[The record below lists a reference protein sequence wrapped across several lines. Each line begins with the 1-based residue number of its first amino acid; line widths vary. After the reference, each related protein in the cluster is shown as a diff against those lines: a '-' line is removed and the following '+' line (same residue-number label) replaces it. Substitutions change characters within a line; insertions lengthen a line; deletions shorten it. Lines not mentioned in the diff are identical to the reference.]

1 MSRRRAR
8 PSLAT
13 ASMADKPTS
22 DKPKTDVDH
31 KTVTF
36 RDRFRPRAM
45 QAMGRRLGYRLYRLG
60 GEMVSVFMALGIA
73 ALFFAGGLLSRQSA
87 DLTALRPNFEH
98 WFSQGFDGARAEMGD
113 LELRWNP
120 SDDTISFSVT
130 DIIVYDQNDTI
141 IQSLP
146 KLRGTAPKSSVLKRR
161 AALTDIEIVGG
172 VVTWLQRDDGSI
184 VAGLGT
190 PETVGRFGPVYRGQ
204 SDAEQPRRLDW
215 LNDFESVTLTD
226 SRAHIVH
233 ESDGLDIILD
243 VDSLR
248 GERDDGS
255 ISLDVAGRLSSV
267 DQGAAGELSLSF
279 RTNDDFET
287 SFLRLETDELV
298 PKRIA
303 PARGRLSV
311 FGAVDVPL
319 SLEFEAERGRD
330 DGVRSAWLDFVA
342 GRGIIRLAG
351 QDRVLNR
358 GRFRGVLKPGEEE
371 MRVEA
376 LSLDADRLRLTG
388 EGVIRDI
395 GRWNDGDVGT
405 SPKFDLALT
414 ESWLDLR
421 PIFER
426 PLSVEKADAIGEL
439 DLDARTLT
447 LDQLTAQFASF
458 SLDISGKVAT
468 GSEGLT
474 RVQLSGGTQT
484 SMTAPDL
491 LSLWPVNAADGARR
505 WIDRSVL
512 GGTLHNVRYR
522 VDLDE
527 QFFADPVLTS
537 ERLQLDFDVQDGI
550 VRYIQTMDPLVDAF
564 GSGRVDGNRFGFVL
578 ASGRINDVEIV
589 GGDVDIPRL
598 IPKGG
603 DILISAEAKGE
614 ASGLLALINQ
624 PPFGY
629 LDRYGVDADGFGG
642 VADVTINIKR
652 PLLVNFDPDRIEY
665 SVNGTFTDA
674 SAPFSLGDF
683 KVYDADVTV
692 RGGKEGLFV
701 EGPANLGPWRANL
714 SWAERY
720 GQNGEP
726 TRYRVSGTMDRKTLD
741 GFGFGFREFFGG
753 EIDVDIEASGKG
765 LEIDEAVVDVGLD
778 QAEITFGDIWSKS
791 KGDSGQIRATVARDA
806 DRLSV
811 PQLTMQAPGLD
822 LDGSI
827 QLRSGLA
834 LEEARLNTARIDG
847 LIDGQLV
854 LSRDDV
860 GNRLALVASGHS
872 LDVSAFVANALARAG
887 GETENIPL
895 SFDAAFD
902 EIILSPGY
910 GLETG
915 TMSYRHNGEAVE
927 RFSLQGERNSGPL
940 RVQLEQ
946 NETGNRKATLIVPDV
961 SDAASKILGL
971 NATEGGALSI
981 EATLPETGVVG
992 AVIGR
997 AVATDLTVKNAPFLA
1012 QILSLASLTGIVDT
1026 LSGGGLSFDELTFDF
1041 ALENRTLS
1049 IREAKMRGSAIGM
1062 TGEGDIGLDDKTV
1075 DFSGTLVPAYTANS
1089 LLGDIP
1095 LIGGLLI
1102 GKDGEG
1108 VFAVTYAVKGPYSGA
1123 LISINPLSALTPGFI
1138 RGIFRESRDDLPDS
1152 VIQDIEAVRPSET
1165 EKDAEPQDEK

>member
-1 MSRRRAR
+1 
-8 PSLAT
+8 
-13 ASMADKPTS
+13 MADKPPP
-22 DKPKTDVDH
+22 DKTKTDADR
-31 KTVTF
+31 KTVVRKTATF
-36 RDRFRPRAM
+36 RDRFAPNALRT
-45 QAMGRRLGYRLYRLG
+45 MGRSLGYRLYRVS
-60 GEMVSVFMALGIA
+60 GEVVSVALALGIA

-130 DIIVYDQNDTI
+130 DIIVYDQDDI
-141 IQSLP
+141 VIQTVP
-146 KLRGTAPKSSVLKRR
+146 KLKGTAPKSNLLKRH

-172 VVTWLQRDDGSI
+172 VVTWLQRADGSV

-204 SDAEQPRRLDW
+204 SDAPQDTRLDW
-215 LNDFESVTLTD
+215 LNDFQSVTLTD
-226 SRAHIVH
+226 SRAHIVR
-233 ESDGLDIILD
+233 ENDGLDIILD
-243 VDSLR
+243 VTSLIGAR
-248 GERDDGS
+248 SDAS
-255 ISLDVAGRLSSV
+255 VSLNVAGRLSSE
-267 DQGAAGELSLSF
+267 DRGNAGELSLAF
-279 RTNDDFET
+279 RTPDNFET
-287 SFLRLETDELV
+287 ILLSLETDEFV
-298 PKRIA
+298 PQRVA
-303 PARGRLSV
+303 PMRGRLSV

-319 SLEFEAERGRD
+319 NMEFEAERGRD
-330 DGVRSAWLDFVA
+330 DGIRSASLDLVA
-342 GRGIIRLAG
+342 GAGIIRLAG
-351 QDRVLNR
+351 QDRILNS
-358 GRFRGVLKPGEEE
+358 GRFRGALLSGDEE

-376 LSLDADRLRLTG
+376 LSVDSDRLRLTG
-388 EGVIRDI
+388 QGVIRDI

-421 PIFER
+421 PTFER
-426 PLSVEKADAIGEL
+426 PLSVKKADAIGEL

-447 LDQLTAQFASF
+447 LDQLTAQFANF
-458 SLDISGKVAT
+458 SLDARGKVVT
-468 GSEGLT
+468 GAEGLKL
-474 RVQLSGGTQT
+474 VQLSGGTST

-491 LSLWPVNAADGARR
+491 LSLWPVNAAGGARR
-505 WIDRSVL
+505 WIDRSVI
-512 GGTLHNVRYR
+512 GGTLHNVRYE

-527 QFFADPVLTS
+527 EFFIEPALTS
-537 ERLQLDFDVQDGI
+537 ERLQLDFDVEDGI

-603 DILISAEAKGE
+603 DILISAGAKGD
-614 ASGLLALINQ
+614 ASSLLALINQ

-629 LDRYGVDADGFGG
+629 LDRYGVDAVGFGG
-642 VADVTINIKR
+642 AADVTINIKR
-652 PLLVNFDPDRIEY
+652 PLLVNFDQDRIEY

-674 SAPFSLGDF
+674 TAPFSLGGF

-726 TRYRVSGTMDRKTLD
+726 TRYRVSGPMDRKTLD

-765 LEIDEAVVDVGLD
+765 LDITDAFVDVGLD

-791 KGDSGQIRATVARDA
+791 KGETGRIRAAVARDA

-811 PQLTMQAPGLD
+811 PKLAMQAPGLD

-827 QLRSGLA
+827 QFRAGLA
-834 LEEARLNTARIDG
+834 LEEARLDTARIDG

-854 LSRDDV
+854 LSRDDAA
-860 GNRLALVASGHS
+860 NRLALVANGQS
-872 LDVSAFVANALARAG
+872 LDISAFVAQALERAG

-895 SFDAAFD
+895 SFDATFD

-910 GLETG
+910 ALETG
-915 TMSYRHNGEAVE
+915 TMSYRHNGEAIE
-927 RFSLQGERNSGPL
+927 RLSLLGTRASGPL
-940 RVQLEQ
+940 RVQLNQ
-946 NETGNRKATLIVPDV
+946 NEAGNRDAVMIVPDV
-961 SDAASKILGL
+961 SEAASKILGL
-971 NATEGGALSI
+971 SATEGGALSI
-981 EATLPETGVVG
+981 EASLPATGVVG
-992 AVIGR
+992 AVIGQ

-1026 LSGGGLSFDELTFDF
+1026 LSGGGLSFDELVFDF

-1049 IREAKMRGSAIGM
+1049 IRDAKMRGPAIGM
-1062 TGEGDIGLDDKTV
+1062 TGEGDIGLDDKSV

-1095 LIGGLLI
+1095 LIGDLLI

-1108 VFAVTYAVKGPYSGA
+1108 VFAVTYAVKGPYSNA

-1138 RGIFRESRDDLPDS
+1138 RGIFREKRDDLPDS
-1152 VIQDIEAVRPSET
+1152 VIQDIEAVRPLE
-1165 EKDAEPQDEK
+1165 DE

>member
-1 MSRRRAR
+1 
-8 PSLAT
+8 
-13 ASMADKPTS
+13 MADKPIP
-22 DKPKTDVDH
+22 DKPKTEADR
-31 KTVTF
+31 KTATF
-36 RDRFRPRAM
+36 RDRFTPTALRTL
-45 QAMGRRLGYRLYRLG
+45 GRRLGYRLYRLS
-60 GEMVSVFMALGIA
+60 GETVSVLMALGIV

-98 WFSQGFDGARAEMGD
+98 WFSQGFEGARAELGD

-130 DIIVYDQNDTI
+130 DIIVYDQDDTI
-141 IQSLP
+141 IQTVP
-146 KLRGTAPKSSVLKRR
+146 KLKGTAPKSSVLKRR

-172 VVTWLQRDDGSI
+172 VVTWLQRDDGSV

-190 PETVGRFGPVYRGQ
+190 PDTVGRFGPVYRGQ
-204 SDAEQPRRLDW
+204 SDAPRTARLDW
-215 LNDFESVTLTD
+215 LNDFQSVTLTD
-226 SRAHIVH
+226 SRAHIVQ
-233 ESDGLDIILD
+233 ETDGLNIILD
-243 VDSLR
+243 VDSM
-248 GERDDGS
+248 EGS
-255 ISLDVAGRLSSV
+255 RKNGAVRLTVTGRLSSE
-267 DQGAAGELSLSF
+267 DEGSAGELSLAF
-279 RTNDDFET
+279 RTDDDFDT
-287 SFLRLETDELV
+287 IFVNLETDDLV
-298 PKRIA
+298 PKRLA
-303 PARGRLSV
+303 PLQGRLSV

-319 SLEFEAERGRD
+319 NMEFEAEWGRD
-330 DGVRSAWLDFVA
+330 NGVKAASLDLDA
-342 GRGIIRLAG
+342 GAGIIRLAG
-351 QDRVLNR
+351 EDRILNS
-358 GRFRGVLKPGEEE
+358 GRFRGALLPGDEE
-371 MRVEA
+371 MRVEE

-388 EGVIRDI
+388 QGVIRDI

-414 ESWLDLR
+414 QSWLDLR

-447 LDQLTAQFASF
+447 LDEMTAEFKGF
-458 SLDISGKVAT
+458 SLDASGKIAT

-474 RVQLSGGTQT
+474 RVQLSGGTK
-484 SMTAPDL
+484 SAMTPPDL

-512 GGTLHNVRYR
+512 GGTLHNVRYQ

-603 DILISAEAKGE
+603 DILISAEAKGD
-614 ASGLLALINQ
+614 ASALLALINQ

-629 LDRYGVDADGFGG
+629 LDRYGVNADGFGG
-642 VADVTINIKR
+642 AADVTINIKR

-674 SAPFSLGDF
+674 SAPFSLGGF
-683 KVYDADVTV
+683 NVYDADVTV

-726 TRYRVSGTMDRKTLD
+726 TRYRVSGVMDRKTLD
-741 GFGFGFREFFGG
+741 GFGFGFRTFFGG

-765 LEIDEAVVDVGLD
+765 LDIAEAVVDLGLD
-778 QAEITFGDIWSKS
+778 QTEITFGDIWSKS
-791 KGDSGQIRATVARDA
+791 KGDAGKVRATLARGVDGF
-806 DRLSV
+806 SV
-811 PQLTMQAPGLD
+811 PKLTMQAPGLD
-822 LDGSI
+822 LEGSI
-827 QLRSGLA
+827 QLRAGMA
-834 LEEARLNTARIDG
+834 LEEARLDTARIDG

-860 GNRLALVASGHS
+860 ANRLALNASGNS
-872 LDVSAFVANALARAG
+872 LDISAFVEQALERAG
-887 GETENIPL
+887 RENNNIPL

-910 GLETG
+910 ALDTG
-915 TMSYRHNGEAVE
+915 TLSYRHNGEAVE
-927 RFSLQGERNSGPL
+927 RLSMQGMRASGPL
-940 RVQLEQ
+940 RVQLEPVD
-946 NETGNRKATLIVPDV
+946 TGSRKAILIVPDV
-961 SDAASKILGL
+961 SEASSKILGL
-971 NATEGGALSI
+971 EATQGGALKI
-981 EATLPETGVVG
+981 EASLPETGIAG
-992 AVIGR
+992 AVIGQ

-1026 LSGGGLSFDELTFDF
+1026 LSGGGLSFDELIFDF
-1041 ALENRTLS
+1041 ALEDRTLS
-1049 IREAKMRGSAIGM
+1049 IRDAKMRGPAIGM

-1095 LIGGLLI
+1095 LIGDLLI

-1138 RGIFRESRDDLPDS
+1138 RGIFREKRDDLPDS
-1152 VIQDIEAVRPSET
+1152 VIQDIEAVRPPEIDQ
-1165 EKDAEPQDEK
+1165 KAESQD